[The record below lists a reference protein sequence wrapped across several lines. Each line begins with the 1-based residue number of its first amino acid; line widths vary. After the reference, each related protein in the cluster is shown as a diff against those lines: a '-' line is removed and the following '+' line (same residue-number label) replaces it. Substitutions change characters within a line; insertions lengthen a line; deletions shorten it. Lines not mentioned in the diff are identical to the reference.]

1 MQWFTLFRQSTE
13 CEFAMEAKA
22 PALNATNTS
31 SAMDDAMYYY
41 DDAFLTPEEEVE
53 DCEPSLDYPFCASM
67 WFSIYK
73 VYTMML
79 GEIDESIF
87 RWNTLSLVLFCIFF
101 LLVVI
106 LLLNILIAIITDLVS
121 THVIVLALQLIYTN
135 QYSPTRLDP
144 NSMELLPTNVQRLCF
159 GQIGLHSS
167 LIWI

>member
-1 MQWFTLFRQSTE
+1 
-13 CEFAMEAKA
+13 
-22 PALNATNTS
+22 
-31 SAMDDAMYYY
+31 
-41 DDAFLTPEEEVE
+41 
-53 DCEPSLDYPFCASM
+53 
-67 WFSIYK
+67 
-73 VYTMML
+73 MML